1 MPPALSEIEEW
12 ALKTEARLGATADP
26 DAQRIF
32 AAYNR
37 VLRCFAADIDDP
49 RDQALSRAAAL
60 MLVQE
65 LILQKEG
72 RSGCE

>member
-1 MPPALSEIEEW
+1 MPPGLSEIEAW
-12 ALKTEARLGATADP
+12 VLKTEAKLGSTVEP

-32 AAYNR
+32 AAYHR
-37 VLRCFAADIDDP
+37 VQRCFV
-49 RDQALSRAAAL
+49 RDLDEARDVALSRAAAL

-65 LILQKEG
+65 LLLQKEG